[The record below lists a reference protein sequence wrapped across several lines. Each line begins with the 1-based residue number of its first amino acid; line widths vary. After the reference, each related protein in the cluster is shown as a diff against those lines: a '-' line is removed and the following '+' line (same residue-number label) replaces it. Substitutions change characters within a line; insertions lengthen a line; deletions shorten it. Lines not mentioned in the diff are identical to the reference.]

1 MRLKCDDE
9 NNKMEIKNIPRFLL
23 SSTRRARLLAGTPAM
38 RTHYLKKWKLIFLFI
53 IMPALVGFYCYVVF
67 HRLTADG
74 VTPVVVEAG
83 QIKQIKLHDTMFSN
97 ISTVETSVGIYQVR
111 GAVSAEVG
119 DTAKLNQEIAG
130 SFKKASLC
138 IDSKIKFKCY
148 DVL

>member
-1 MRLKCDDE
+1 
-9 NNKMEIKNIPRFLL
+9 
-23 SSTRRARLLAGTPAM
+23 
-38 RTHYLKKWKLIFLFI
+38 
-53 IMPALVGFYCYVVF
+53 MPAFVGFYCYVVF

-83 QIKQIKLHDTMFSN
+83 QIKQIKLLDTMFSS

-119 DTAKLNQEIAG
+119 DTAKLNQEISG

-148 DVL
+148 DIL